1 MDIGSAARATPP
13 TTSAE
18 RSLWLDAAEPP
29 GYAPLEGD
37 LDVDVA
43 VIGGG
48 FTGLTTALLIKRDG
62 ARVAVVEAREVGSG
76 VTGCTTAKVSALQG
90 SVYETIS
97 KRHGNDGA
105 AVYAEASLAGVELVA
120 QLAEEEGIE
129 CRLERRDAFTYA
141 TSKSERST
149 VEGEY
154 RAASEAGL
162 DVDLVDDIDLPF
174 STYGAVRLADQL
186 QLQPVDY
193 VRGLARAV
201 QGDGSHVLEATRVKG
216 IQS

>member
-37 LDVDVA
+37 
-43 VIGGG
+43 
-48 FTGLTTALLIKRDG
+48 
-62 ARVAVVEAREVGSG
+62 
-76 VTGCTTAKVSALQG
+76 
-90 SVYETIS
+90 
-97 KRHGNDGA
+97 
-105 AVYAEASLAGVELVA
+105 
-120 QLAEEEGIE
+120 
-129 CRLERRDAFTYA
+129 
-141 TSKSERST
+141 
-149 VEGEY
+149 
-154 RAASEAGL
+154 L

-216 IQS
+216 IQSGDPCRLRTEHGRVAANQVVDAAHYPLLDRGVFFARLEPTRS